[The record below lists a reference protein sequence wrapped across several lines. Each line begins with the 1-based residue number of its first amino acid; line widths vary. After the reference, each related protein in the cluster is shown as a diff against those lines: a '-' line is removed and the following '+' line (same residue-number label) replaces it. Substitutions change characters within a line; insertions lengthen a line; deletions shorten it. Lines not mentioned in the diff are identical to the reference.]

1 MPYPARLGVFA
12 PILVSLWYLVKLR
25 HEAALFGTRL
35 VVFWLWFVV
44 AFVTQMFART
54 AGVWLAGL
62 LAQVALAIVLVLK
75 QKVDEIY

>member
-25 HEAALFGTRL
+25 HEAELYGTQL

-75 QKVDEIY
+75 QQVDNIY